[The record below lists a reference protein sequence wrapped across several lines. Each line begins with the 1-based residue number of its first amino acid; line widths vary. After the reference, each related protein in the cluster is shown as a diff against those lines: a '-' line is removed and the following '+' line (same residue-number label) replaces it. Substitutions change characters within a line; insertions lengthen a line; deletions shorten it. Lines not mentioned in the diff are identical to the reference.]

1 MKRRPSASPTGAG
14 TRRALGPSQAIL
26 LVVLVIGLVAAACSS
41 DEPDQTTTQT
51 IEPGDVA
58 TLDDGTEVLTQGIL
72 VISGDTRLC
81 GAIADS
87 PPPRCEGPSAILGDL
102 SPDDIV
108 ALNSASDPE
117 VGELSWTSY
126 ELAVSGTVDNGIL
139 VNVEIANR
147 VYPAVGDGLR
157 MRLVWSQSPFF
168 PRQLRSGEEIRW
180 AVDITNILDEPIE
193 LTFTSGQVAEV
204 TLSDGDTEVYR
215 WADGKLFT
223 QEINEVEFEAGRT
236 SGATLADLF
245 VLDPGTYTLR
255 AWVVA
260 TGAEN
265 AVIEAPVE
273 VIEN

>member
-1 MKRRPSASPTGAG
+1 MIRHLPAPPRGAG
-14 TRRALGPSQAIL
+14 TRKALGSSQAIF

-41 DEPDQTTTQT
+41 DEPDQTTDQI

-72 VISGDTRLC
+72 VISGETHLC
-81 GAIADS
+81 GAIVDS
-87 PPPRCEGPSAILGDL
+87 PPPRCQGPAAILADL
-102 SPDDIV
+102 SPDDVI
-108 ALNSASDPE
+108 ALNSATDPE
-117 VGELSWTSY
+117 FGELSWTSY
-126 ELAVSGTVDNGIL
+126 ELAVTGTVDNGIL
-139 VNVEIANR
+139 MNVEVANR

-157 MRLVWSQSPFF
+157 MRLLSSQSPFF
-168 PRQLRSGEEIRW
+168 PRQLRSGEEVRW
-180 AVDITNILDEPIE
+180 AIDITNILDQSID

-215 WADGKLFT
+215 WGDGKVFT

-236 SGATLADLF
+236 SGATLVDLF

-255 AWVVA
+255 AWVIA
-260 TGAEN
+260 TGADN
-265 AVIEAPVE
+265 TVIEAPVE

>member
-1 MKRRPSASPTGAG
+1 M
-14 TRRALGPSQAIL
+14 
-26 LVVLVIGLVAAACSS
+26 VLVIGLVAAACSS
-41 DEPDQTTTQT
+41 DEPDQTTNQI

-87 PPPRCEGPSAILGDL
+87 PPPRCEGPSAILFDL
-102 SPDDIV
+102 SLDDIV

-126 ELAVSGTVDNGIL
+126 ELAVTGTVDNGIL
-139 VNVEIANR
+139 VDVEIANR

-157 MRLVWSQSPFF
+157 LRLVWSQSPFF

-180 AVDITNILDEPIE
+180 AVDITNILDQSIE

-215 WADGKLFT
+215 WADGKVFT

-265 AVIEAPVE
+265 TVIEAPVE